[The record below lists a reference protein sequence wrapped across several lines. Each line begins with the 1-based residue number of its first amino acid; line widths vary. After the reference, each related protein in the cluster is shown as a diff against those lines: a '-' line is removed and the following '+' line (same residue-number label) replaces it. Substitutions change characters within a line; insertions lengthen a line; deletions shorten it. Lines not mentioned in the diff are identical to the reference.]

1 MGAHCPGGLTKQVRP
16 RGGERGEL
24 SLPRP
29 GGEFSLPVEGGLL
42 LPPLP
47 RGGVKCTPLA
57 RQKSAL
63 DKVESGGL
71 GLALLG
77 ALASG

>member
-1 MGAHCPGGLTKQVRP
+1 M
-16 RGGERGEL
+16 
-24 SLPRP
+24 
-29 GGEFSLPVEGGLL
+29 
-42 LPPLP
+42 
-47 RGGVKCTPLA
+47 KCTPLA

-77 ALASG
+77 ALANERGKGARLLRPSSRVPRSLSPKGPPEGRKAERNAGAGNGFLHAVFLAA

>member
-1 MGAHCPGGLTKQVRP
+1 MYITAALWHKHDELIQSFHTATIYGMLNTWRRCEHLTTIPQEPDFVAGLVR
-16 RGGERGEL
+16 
-24 SLPRP
+24 
-29 GGEFSLPVEGGLL
+29 
-42 LPPLP
+42 
-47 RGGVKCTPLA
+47 CTPLA